1 MKDFHDL
8 HVWERSHRLTLAIY
22 AATLKFP
29 REELYGLTS
38 QIRRCAVSIGA
49 NIAEGCGKMGNNEFQ
64 LVGRNGSGKSTFLQ
78 IAAGSASELDYELLL
93 AKDLGYLA
101 KPDYAKI
108 ADELSQIRKM
118 LSALLRK
125 VNVDRKGKG
134 LSANR

>member
-1 MKDFHDL
+1 MKDFRDL
-8 HVWERSHRLTLAIY
+8 QVWERSHMTLAIY
-22 AATLKFP
+22 AATMKFP
-29 REELYGLTS
+29 RQELYGLTS
-38 QIRRCAVSIGA
+38 QIRRCAVSVGA

-64 LVGRNGSGKSTFLQ
+64 RFLQ
-78 IAAGSASELDYELLL
+78 IASGSASELDCELLR

-125 VNVDRKGKG
+125 VNVDRKG
-134 LSANR
+134 

>member
-1 MKDFHDL
+1 MALRVRFGDAQFP
-8 HVWERSHRLTLAIY
+8 LARI
-22 AATLKFP
+22 LP
-29 REELYGLTS
+29 
-38 QIRRCAVSIGA
+38 
-49 NIAEGCGKMGNNEFQ
+49 MGNNEFQ
-64 LVGRNGSGKSTFLQ
+64 RFLQ
-78 IAAGSASELDYELLL
+78 IAAGSTSELDYELLL

-125 VNVDRKGKG
+125 VNVDRKGSE

>member
-1 MKDFHDL
+1 MKDFRDL
-8 HVWERSHRLTLAIY
+8 QVWERSHRLTLAMY
-22 AATLKFP
+22 AATMKFP
-29 REELYGLTS
+29 KQELYCQTS

-64 LVGRNGSGKSTFLQ
+64 RFLQ

-93 AKDLGYLA
+93 AKDLGYIA
-101 KPDYAKI
+101 NPDYAKL

-125 VNVDRKGKG
+125 
-134 LSANR
+134 

>member
-1 MKDFHDL
+1 VKDFRDL
-8 HVWERSHRLTLAIY
+8 HVWERCHQLTLEIY

-64 LVGRNGSGKSTFLQ
+64 RYLQ

-93 AKDLGYLA
+93 AKDLGYLP
-101 KPDYAKI
+101 KTD
-108 ADELSQIRKM
+108 
-118 LSALLRK
+118 
-125 VNVDRKGKG
+125 
-134 LSANR
+134 